1 MNISNLKNDINVFKD
16 ETLKTLRGIEKQLL
30 EKIKLKSIETETK
43 IADFDL
49 KLSKFQEINK
59 RMYESVVEQQV
70 YLEKIR
76 NLNDF
81 KSKTETKLISYDIKI
96 SHFLS
101 DLLSIKSRYDKLFLE
116 NLTVPGIIGNSCK
129 YHSISE
135 YISDTVNMTNQLKGE
150 RDLIKKQ
157 VTELSEKNEFFEK
170 TFKVSIDNSISEC
183 KLYTDV
189 KINEIKNYF
198 LQKIDEFNNILTNAK
213 NQIEENV
220 LKNEEISTSIKNEIK
235 STKNEVTI
243 LIEEKNKETEK
254 IKNEIKK
261 SQSNEIKKEISEIK
275 RNFTEL
281 KLNMEKQIVNV
292 YKLGKN
298 KNIINSYNS
307 SSISNNNIF
316 LKKNNLLNEGKSR
329 DNIGEN
335 EHIKIT
341 TNDKTDIHNKKK
353 EIFAK
358 QFNNN
363 NNKNDNIISH
373 LVNKNKNENTTENLI
388 KEISNNID
396 KIETQEKY
404 HIKVGGKNLLF
415 KNKEASSNI
424 KINKNQENKSSS
436 LFPNQIANNVNNK
449 EHKILMPE
457 NLKENKN
464 DSVSYNKNIIKD
476 NDIVSR
482 NKSFSRISNN
492 KLVLEGD
499 TNILLE
505 GSNTLTKN
513 NNNKNSKEI
522 KELKSIKERQKKEK
536 TEREKKENI
545 EKGKKEKEIQE
556 NEKIENEKIEKE
568 RKENEKER
576 KENEKKVKANL
587 LIEDKT
593 NNNINNNHNYH
604 NIFRNKPKTTKYV
617 IHSIDAEISLSNFKR
632 KISNSAN
639 NLKRNIV
646 IKLMKNR
653 LNSNRESKM
662 SYLQQQFPTL
672 NLYKEYFN
680 KKMKEKKEKEKFGEI
695 IKAPKKASPAFG
707 RTAYIKFEIE
717 NNNINLKKNHNGNM
731 NIAIN
736 DNIYKYIDK
745 SKYFHTNSGEIKP
758 VKTIKLK
765 KRNKKNEEYLNLS
778 V

>member
-43 IADFDL
+43 MADFDL

-81 KSKTETKLISYDIKI
+81 KSKTETKLISYDVKI

-135 YISDTVNMTNQLKGE
+135 YINDTVNMTNQLKGE

-220 LKNEEISTSIKNEIK
+220 LKSEEISTSIKNEIK

-307 SSISNNNIF
+307 SSISMA
-316 LKKNNLLNEGKSR
+316 LR
-329 DNIGEN
+329 
-335 EHIKIT
+335 
-341 TNDKTDIHNKKK
+341 
-353 EIFAK
+353 
-358 QFNNN
+358 
-363 NNKNDNIISH
+363 
-373 LVNKNKNENTTENLI
+373 NT
-388 KEISNNID
+388 
-396 KIETQEKY
+396 
-404 HIKVGGKNLLF
+404 
-415 KNKEASSNI
+415 
-424 KINKNQENKSSS
+424 
-436 LFPNQIANNVNNK
+436 
-449 EHKILMPE
+449 
-457 NLKENKN
+457 
-464 DSVSYNKNIIKD
+464 
-476 NDIVSR
+476 
-482 NKSFSRISNN
+482 
-492 KLVLEGD
+492 
-499 TNILLE
+499 
-505 GSNTLTKN
+505 
-513 NNNKNSKEI
+513 
-522 KELKSIKERQKKEK
+522 
-536 TEREKKENI
+536 
-545 EKGKKEKEIQE
+545 
-556 NEKIENEKIEKE
+556 
-568 RKENEKER
+568 
-576 KENEKKVKANL
+576 
-587 LIEDKT
+587 
-593 NNNINNNHNYH
+593 
-604 NIFRNKPKTTKYV
+604 
-617 IHSIDAEISLSNFKR
+617 
-632 KISNSAN
+632 
-639 NLKRNIV
+639 
-646 IKLMKNR
+646 
-653 LNSNRESKM
+653 
-662 SYLQQQFPTL
+662 
-672 NLYKEYFN
+672 
-680 KKMKEKKEKEKFGEI
+680 
-695 IKAPKKASPAFG
+695 
-707 RTAYIKFEIE
+707 
-717 NNNINLKKNHNGNM
+717 
-731 NIAIN
+731 
-736 DNIYKYIDK
+736 
-745 SKYFHTNSGEIKP
+745 
-758 VKTIKLK
+758 
-765 KRNKKNEEYLNLS
+765 
-778 V
+778 